1 MMILDSQKHPNH
13 TPSHTMPDW
22 NRRSVYQT
30 RQFAE
35 ERKRRATKNVQLPED
50 CCELRA
56 SRPQAFLRL
65 RSAQYFFI
73 RSETALRAAADIR
86 DRRRRRRVAA
96 GVPVAAL
103 AFARPRP
110 PRNRS
115 GNARRMAAS
124 SRRSSSSRARAP
136 SRARRCNS
144 CRLRSATKPPLLRRV
159 KRPYRPER

>member
-1 MMILDSQKHPNH
+1 MPRFVSAMMILDSQKHPIIRLH
-13 TPSHTMPDW
+13 TQCQAGIDDRVS
-22 NRRSVYQT
+22 NSSVCRGKETLRHEKCSAT
-30 RQFAE
+30 RG
-35 ERKRRATKNVQLPED
+35 

-56 SRPQAFLRL
+56 NSPQAFLRL

-73 RSETALRAAADIR
+73 RSETALRADADIR
-86 DRRRRRRVAA
+86 DRRRRRRVVA
-96 GVPVAAL
+96 GVSVAAL
-103 AFARPRP
+103 TFARPRP

-144 CRLRSATKPPLLRRV
+144 CRV
-159 KRPYRPER
+159 KRPLGQNGNLCIVN

>member
-1 MMILDSQKHPNH
+1 MPRFVSAMMILDSQKRPIIRLH
-13 TPSHTMPDW
+13 TQCQAGIDDRVS
-22 NRRSVYQT
+22 NSSVYRGKETLRHEKCSAT
-30 RQFAE
+30 RG
-35 ERKRRATKNVQLPED
+35 
-50 CCELRA
+50 CCCGELRA
-56 SRPQAFLRL
+56 SSPHAFLRL

-96 GVPVAAL
+96 GLSVAAL
-103 AFARPRP
+103 TFARPRP

-144 CRLRSATKPPLLRRV
+144 CRLRSATKPP
-159 KRPYRPER
+159 